1 MSFHIVADEN
11 IHITPALRAIASS
24 LTLLPGRTISRRD
37 LSYAD
42 ILLVRSV
49 TQVDRELVAN
59 TPLKF
64 VGTATAGL
72 EHIDTRSL
80 AELSIGFAAAPGSNA
95 IAVVEYV
102 LTALAAASHLERVMA
117 GASVGILG
125 YGAVGQHLA
134 RVLSDLGAVVRV
146 WDPYVEIP
154 PSLGAGSLDTLMTCD
169 VVSLHAALHSSDPW
183 PSRGVITPELVTKM
197 QPNSVLVNAGRGG
210 LVSREALLQAAN
222 QQVTLLLDTWP
233 NEPDIDAKLLR
244 SVVIGTPHIAGYSFE
259 AKARATDQLVAA
271 IHSQRLNVDS
281 VIPSAEELMRPDRRQ
296 SANLDL
302 ATGSAADDLV
312 SAAVTGVGSTLNA
325 GAQWLTQLLLEHYPI
340 GRDDAQLRNC
350 AQPNVHG
357 EDFDALRRGYVLRK
371 EITGKQMAARV
382 PTDYQFIVDALGIT
396 QVKGE
401 QT

>member
-1 MSFHIVADEN
+1 VSFHIVADEN
-11 IHITPALRAIASS
+11 IHITPGLRAIASS
-24 LTLLPGRTISRRD
+24 MTLLPGRTISRRD
-37 LSYAD
+37 LSFAD

-49 TQVDRELVAN
+49 TRVDRELVAN

-80 AELSIGFAAAPGSNA
+80 ADLSIGFAAAPGSNA

-102 LTALAAASHLERVMA
+102 LTALAAASQLERVMA

-134 RVLSDLGAVVRV
+134 RVLSDLGAVVQV

-233 NEPDIDAKLLR
+233 NEPDIDAELLR

-271 IHSQRLNVDS
+271 IHSHMLTVGAAISSADEPKQSDWMQNSTRDS
-281 VIPSAEELMRPDRRQ
+281 ETDSP
-296 SANLDL
+296 
-302 ATGSAADDLV
+302 ADD
-312 SAAVTGVGSTLNA
+312 SGCAAVIVGGSTPNA

-340 GRDDAQLRNC
+340 DSDDEQLRNC
-350 AQPNVHG
+350 AQPNVRG

-371 EITGKQMAARV
+371 EITGTQMAARV
-382 PTDYQFIVDALGIT
+382 PTEYQFILDALGIT
-396 QVKGE
+396 LVKGE
-401 QT
+401 